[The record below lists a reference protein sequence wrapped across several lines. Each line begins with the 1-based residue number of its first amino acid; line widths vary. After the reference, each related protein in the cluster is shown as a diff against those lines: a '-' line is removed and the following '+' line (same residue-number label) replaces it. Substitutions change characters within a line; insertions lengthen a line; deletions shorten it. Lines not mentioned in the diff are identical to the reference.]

1 MNRRAFLTSSG
12 LGIAALG
19 GCTASAQD
27 LSPPE
32 VTADAIAEQRWQLSN
47 EATRTVF
54 EQSFAGQT
62 ITAREYTRLYEERAV
77 REWLSKET
85 GGLVDAPIV
94 AFFATRVDFSPRID
108 TVPGAKGRIMS
119 RVEDESKEGFESRL
133 EAAGMREIA
142 VVDERTL
149 RTETG
154 HDADLFVYEAGLPMD
169 AVDFD
174 LPNGESL
181 GLDMDDAGIA
191 GLLACWHD
199 GEDALVAGGAYPSE
213 PVERRAVS
221 DFSGAIGVTVE
232 LDFRLEPERYATECE
247 ALIRSVR

>member
-1 MNRRAFLTSSG
+1 MNRRRFLASSS
-12 LGIAALG
+12 LGIASLA
-19 GCTASAQD
+19 GCTASAQE

-32 VTADAIAEQRWQLSN
+32 VTADAIAERRWRLSN

-54 EQSFAGQT
+54 EQSFAGQS

-77 REWLSKET
+77 RERLSAET

-94 AFFATRVDFSPRID
+94 AFFAARVDFSPKID

-119 RVEDESKEGFESRL
+119 RVVDESKEGFESRL
-133 EAAGMREIA
+133 EAGGMQRMA

-149 RTETG
+149 ETETG
-154 HDADLFVYEAGLPMD
+154 HDADLFVYEAGFPMD
-169 AVDFD
+169 AIDFD

-181 GLDMDDAGIA
+181 GLDMDDVRIS

-199 GEDALVAGGAYPSE
+199 GEDALVAGGVYPSE
-213 PVERRAVS
+213 PVERQAIS
-221 DFSGAIGVTVE
+221 EFPGAIGVTVE
-232 LDFRLEPERYATECE
+232 LDFGLEPERYAAECE
-247 ALIRSVR
+247 SLVRSVR